1 MGLFKTILRT
11 KVHLMALTKPQIVK
25 ETVSQADK
33 AAVIAEQ
40 ETLTAAGV
48 EATVEAV
55 VEAPVVAEVAAE
67 PEVETAEVLTEEGVE
82 ATVEQAETAVAL
94 AEPAAGTAVSVTAQR
109 TNAMAQF
116 TQDQAEAG
124 YEGMDL
130 TSFSFDRIKLHEGT
144 FKIGQ
149 EETDLGNSF
158 KAVVM
163 GTRRL
168 FVVRQSTDNDAES
181 YYSYDAKGA
190 TMTDGSSAEAKLEE
204 WFDEG
209 YGVEGA
215 PLDIRE
221 YCEAMALMVGRTDE
235 YTDAMVTLSIPP
247 ASKSR
252 LAGMAFQA
260 KSRLKSELNGVV
272 LECQVGKKAGE
283 GAKSFRPWLFKLVG
297 RYEG

>member
-1 MGLFKTILRT
+1 
-11 KVHLMALTKPQIVK
+11 MALTKPTINK
-25 ETVSQADK
+25 ETVVQT
-33 AAVIAEQ
+33 ET
-40 ETLTAAGV
+40 ETLTTQGV
-48 EATVEAV
+48 EDTMTTTAAATVETLV
-55 VEAPVVAEVAAE
+55 TQPEVAA
-67 PEVETAEVLTEEGVE
+67 AEVLTTEGVE
-82 ATVEQAETAVAL
+82 ATVETAVAL

-116 TQDQAEAG
+116 TKDQAEAG
-124 YEGMDL
+124 YDGMDL

-144 FKIGQ
+144 FKIGGD
-149 EETDLGNSF
+149 EADLGSSF
-158 KAVVM
+158 QCVVM

-168 FVVRQSTDNDAES
+168 FVIRQSTDSDAES
-181 YYSYDAKGA
+181 FYSYDAHGL

-204 WFDEG
+204 WKDEG
-209 YGVEGA
+209 YGVDGA

-221 YCEAMALMVGRTDE
+221 YCEAMALLVGRDDE
-235 YTDAMVTLSIPP
+235 YADAMVTLSIPP

-283 GAKSFRPWLFKLVG
+283 GAKTFRPWLFKLVG

>member
-1 MGLFKTILRT
+1 
-11 KVHLMALTKPQIVK
+11 MALTKPQVNK
-25 ETVSQADK
+25 ETVTQADK
-33 AAVIAEQ
+33 AAVVSEQ
-40 ETLTAAGV
+40 VAETLTTTGV
-48 EATVEAV
+48 EATVTTAATV
-55 VEAPVVAEVAAE
+55 VVEPTVTEAPVEV
-67 PEVETAEVLTEEGVE
+67 VEEVLTEEGVA
-82 ATVEQAETAVAL
+82 ATVEVAVEPTAEVGDNAVAI
-94 AEPAAGTAVSVTAQR
+94 AEPAASTAVSVTAQR
-109 TNAMAQF
+109 TNAIAQF
-116 TQDQAEAG
+116 SQEQAAAG

-130 TSFSFDRIKLHEGT
+130 TSFSFDRIKLHEGS

-149 EETDLGNSF
+149 EEADLGASF
-158 KAVVM
+158 QCVVM

-181 YYSYDAKGA
+181 YYSYDAAGA

-204 WFDEG
+204 WMDEG

-221 YCEAMALMVGRTDE
+221 YCEAMALLVGRSDE
-235 YTDAMVTLSIPP
+235 YADAMVTLSIPP

-297 RYEG
+297 SYEG